1 MDCFPPL
8 GNRNLQ
14 WKSGR
19 TGQQPG
25 FLSSST
31 HENLGW
37 TANCWSYGTEEC
49 PVSIFYI
56 SFVFLPSPV
65 SVYLSSP
72 SRAPLKMSLF
82 PRARFG
88 EDLFFFTASSAYLK
102 AALTLLALTLGS
114 LLTLDLALGDTNLV
128 KVFTGRER
136 RSLVMDTLS
145 SISVSEV
152 LTSSSFSFILLWQ
165 LLVTLFRIISVADYG
180 KGRWGLC
187 GHRKVRESRL
197 HQSSSLKYISS
208 FFSV

>member
-1 MDCFPPL
+1 
-8 GNRNLQ
+8 
-14 WKSGR
+14 
-19 TGQQPG
+19 
-25 FLSSST
+25 
-31 HENLGW
+31 
-37 TANCWSYGTEEC
+37 
-49 PVSIFYI
+49 
-56 SFVFLPSPV
+56 
-65 SVYLSSP
+65 
-72 SRAPLKMSLF
+72 MSLF

-114 LLTLDLALGDTNLV
+114 LLALDLALGDTNLV

-180 KGRWGLC
+180 KGR
-187 GHRKVRESRL
+187 
-197 HQSSSLKYISS
+197 
-208 FFSV
+208 